1 MWCSLP
7 LPPPS
12 APRAVGSTLW
22 EARCLPYSSTP
33 LTWHWEAPT
42 APAGVV
48 LGTCPPEISWP
59 LISFIG
65 QYTWPAWMWWSTNV
79 YDFHHINFLF
89 ENLTVANVTNASISL
104 RTRRKNDTSFLNQ
117 DPFKQDI
124 FAEARANL

>member
-1 MWCSLP
+1 VTELI
-7 LPPPS
+7 LNII
-12 APRAVGSTLW
+12 ALAI
-22 EARCLPYSSTP
+22 
-33 LTWHWEAPT
+33 
-42 APAGVV
+42 AGVMLFNFLYAKGWWQKFCQPLLDWLLKV
-48 LGTCPPEISWP
+48 SWP

-89 ENLTVANVTNASISL
+89 ENLTVANVSNSSISL
-104 RTRRKNDTSFLNQ
+104 RRKNDTSFLNQ